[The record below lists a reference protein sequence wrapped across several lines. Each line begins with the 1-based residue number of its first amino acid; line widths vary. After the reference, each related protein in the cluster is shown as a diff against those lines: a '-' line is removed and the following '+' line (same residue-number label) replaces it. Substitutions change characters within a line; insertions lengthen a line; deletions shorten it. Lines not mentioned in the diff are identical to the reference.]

1 MILQGLAAQTVA
13 IRLTNHTI
21 QPMATVLKS
30 LPIVRPI
37 QFLKGLDLI
46 NVGQQTTVR
55 NENPSLL
62 QQPQNFLP
70 TAALVARDP
79 VPLK

>member
-1 MILQGLAAQTVA
+1 MILQGLAAQMVA

-62 QQPQNFLP
+62 QQPKNCLP